1 MTLYEALYGLA
12 GVNVTFSIGAD
23 QLDYNTT
30 GLAAAVA
37 AGAVHE

>member
-1 MTLYEALYGLA
+1 VTLYEALSEIPGLNLTF
-12 GVNVTFSIGAD
+12 NVGAD

-37 AGAVHE
+37 AGA